1 MKQYFQN
8 GWDIFLK
15 FLGACTAML
24 GMRNMRILWMLMAL
38 DFFTGVLLS
47 FLNRSGKSF
56 MGSFSWRACLKGIG
70 KKCMMLAMVFLAGA
84 LDQLGGTHQIL
95 SSAAIGFY
103 TIQEGISLAANA
115 ARFGVPLPYSLK
127 RALENAK
134 SNSFQRE
141 YLAD

>member
-1 MKQYFQN
+1 
-8 GWDIFLK
+8 
-15 FLGACTAML
+15 
-24 GMRNMRILWMLMAL
+24 
-38 DFFTGVLLS
+38 
-47 FLNRSGKSF
+47 

-70 KKCMMLAMVFLAGA
+70 KKGMMLAMVFLAGA
-84 LDQLGGTHQIL
+84 LDRLGGNHQIL

-127 RALENAK
+127 RKLEEAK